1 MSSMDSKLADISRIS
16 FSILGALSDE
26 LSLNRTSNNTHSL
39 CSDQIFGAKKKN
51 IRRNGFLAREC
62 SKITKSAVSPVR
74 QNQNENPANPNPPR
88 EDPPAAD
95 GQGGGRGDGQHIPRA
110 DGAEPRQDNPL
121 EQLIGNPLFQAMA
134 RAPAVNA
141 VGNCRL
147 PAFWRSDP
155 DLWFLQVEAQFN
167 IHQVTSDST
176 RFNMILTVLDPETIS
191 EVSDIIRAPPAQDK
205 YTTLKDAIVARLTD
219 SPDTQLHKLLG
230 TIELGDKKPSQLL
243 LQMRTLA
250 GARASNDI
258 LRVRWLDLLP
268 DSTRRLLTII
278 KNQTIDELAA
288 VADELHA
295 VGPSVMATEVGRPRS
310 RPASPGGAA
319 SSNSNSV
326 GAQEIAEL
334 RAAIVQLTEITREA
348 LQRRDQPREARPRGT
363 AGTTRD
369 TATWPS
375 SAEARACVHTPRPV
389 RKLGVLTLHSA
400 PAVSITIERRLYVTD
415 RTHKIRFLIDS
426 GSVLSI
432 LPRTVVRKPLQRKT
446 LELQA
451 ANGTTIAT
459 YVRPTL
465 PHAESRLASAI
476 RVGFHHRQ
484 SRRRHHRSGSLEPLR
499 TAYRPE
505 EPPPLGQP
513 DELVH
518 IVPGRP
524 GPPATKRAQ
533 ARWPRSSTSRCNIES
548 SRPDSPSL
556 PALGASPAID
566 SQPRRPNSRS
576 CSIGASSG
584 LHRAS
589 GPVHCTSCRSLET
602 PGGSRATT
610 ACSTPV
616 LNRIDTLCLSSRD
629 LLQESV
635 GKVFSVVD
643 LYKAF
648 LPDPGRR
655 RRHLED
661 GRHDTFRPLFEFV
674 GMPLGLRNS
683 AQTFQR
689 TMNYLLRDLD
699 FVRCYQDDILVLSAS
714 HEQHLQHLRELLT
727 ILKRARLFVNWEKC
741 QIGRSE
747 VVFAGY
753 LISER
758 GFEPPAAKVEAIAR
772 FPKPSDS
779 TQLRRFI
786 GMLNFYRR
794 CLPRAAELMSPL
806 TDLLRGLQKKKE
818 KLAWGAQADEA
829 FERIKQAMASAV
841 RSAFYHPGQPLALHT
856 DASNTAIGAALSQRP
871 RRRRL
876 DAAGFLLSQKLS
888 PTQQRYSTYD
898 RELLAIF
905 EAIKYFQRILE
916 GRSFHHHDR
925 SSPSV
930 LRPRAEVGQVL
941 ASTVTSARLHL
952 ALRCQDRLHARRRE
966 PSGRRSIRIDA
977 ITMPT
982 TLNSAQIS
990 AEQQKDE
997 QLTHLRGKAKL
1008 KLHDVVIDGLSL
1020 VCVEQRNGLKPY
1032 LPESLRRQAFDTAHT
1047 LSHPS
1052 GRATV
1057 KRVALLYFLAVD
1069 EQGHR
1074 ALGEAMLH
1082 RHNRAELGNF
1092 VTPDGRFDHVHI
1104 DIVKMPLHQG
1114 FQNCL
1119 TMIDDRYT
1127 RWPQA
1132 IPIGDMSAQTVAK
1145 AFFHGWISFFGT
1157 PLTITTNQ
1165 GAQFEGKLLAQLCK
1179 LVGAKHVHTSPY
1191 HPQANSMVERMHRTL
1206 KAVLKCS
1213 PETPWTLALPGV
1225 LLGLRTTFK
1234 EDLQASP
1241 AEMVFGTSLRIP
1253 GSSSHDKNRTKRRRQ
1268 SSFRLYGA
1276 LFQAIRPVPASR
1288 RHVQHRPFVFKDL
1301 ATSDYVFR
1309 RLDTIL
1315 KPLEQQPYTGP
1326 HRVIRRINE
1335 RNFVVDVNGVAK
1347 TLSTPISS
1355 SQPTWMSPTAE
1366 HHRQHR
1372 SSQLPRSLHQHGESP
1387 FHSLRKL
1394 PSPLG
1399 GE

>member
-1 MSSMDSKLADISRIS
+1 MFQDYED
-16 FSILGALSDE
+16 
-26 LSLNRTSNNTHSL
+26 
-39 CSDQIFGAKKKN
+39 
-51 IRRNGFLAREC
+51 RRL
-62 SKITKSAVSPVR
+62 PVR

-95 GQGGGRGDGQHIPRA
+95 GQGGGRGDDQRIPRA

-134 RAPAVNA
+134 RAPTVNA

-147 PAFWRSDP
+147 PALWHSDP

-191 EVSDIIRAPPAQDK
+191 EVSDIIRAPPAQDR

-250 GARASNDI
+250 GPRASNDI

-369 TATWPS
+369 TATWQS
-375 SAEARACVHTPRPV
+375 SAEARALARVFTPQGPSG
-389 RKLGVLTLHSA
+389 KLGVLTLHSA

-451 ANGTTIAT
+451 ANGTTIVT
-459 YVRPTL
+459 YGQHSLTLNLGLRRPFEWAFTIARVDVAIIGADL
-465 PHAESRLASAI
+465 LSHFGLLIDLRNRRLLDN
-476 RVGFHHRQ
+476 Q
-484 SRRRHHRSGSLEPLR
+484 TSL
-499 TAYRPE
+499 
-505 EPPPLGQP
+505 
-513 DELVH
+513 
-518 IVPGRP
+518 
-524 GPPATKRAQ
+524 
-533 ARWPRSSTSRCNIES
+533 STSCQVGPAPQVHTISVAATGVPVGPCVAYDAILAEFASDKARP
-548 SRPDSPSL
+548 RPDSPSL

-566 SQPRRPNSRS
+566 SRPRRPNSRS
-576 CSIGASSG
+576 CSIGG
-584 LHRAS
+584 IIR
-589 GPVHCTSCRSLET
+589 
-602 PGGSRATT
+602 
-610 ACSTPV
+610 
-616 LNRIDTLCLSSRD
+616 LSSSQWASPLHLVPKPGNTWRITGDYRLLNARTQPDRHPLPIIED

-661 GRHDTFRPLFEFV
+661 GRHDTFRPLRVSHDELPPPA
-674 GMPLGLRNS
+674 GSGLR
-683 AQTFQR
+683 A
-689 TMNYLLRDLD
+689 LLPGRHP
-699 FVRCYQDDILVLSAS
+699 RALSAS

-818 KLAWGAQADEA
+818 KLAWSAQADEA
-829 FERIKQAMASAV
+829 FERIKQAMASAELNRCCRRHDVCSLTQTTSEEAFKTINSADGQAV

-856 DASNTAIGAALSQRP
+856 DASNTAIGAALSQRHATTTTG
-871 RRRRL
+871 RRWV
-876 DAAGFLLSQKLS
+876 FFSQKLS
-888 PTQQRYSTYD
+888 PPTQQRYSTYD

-905 EAIKYFQRILE
+905 EAIKYFSEDTRGSKL
-916 GRSFHHHDR
+916 HHHDR

-952 ALRCQDRLHARRRE
+952 ALRCQDRFTRPATRTQRE
-966 PSGRRSIRIDA
+966 
-977 ITMPT
+977 
-982 TLNSAQIS
+982 
-990 AEQQKDE
+990 
-997 QLTHLRGKAKL
+997 L

-1020 VCVEQRNGLKPY
+1020 VCVRAAKR
-1032 LPESLRRQAFDTAHT
+1032 PEAIPTTRESTSTGFRQTAHT

-1057 KRVALLYFLAVD
+1057 NASRAAILLAVD
-1069 EQGHR
+1069 EQDIVR
-1074 ALGEAMLH
+1074 WAKQCVPCQQSKVH
-1082 RHNRAELGNF
+1082 RHTTERNWEISSHRTADSIMCTSTSSRCLF
-1092 VTPDGRFDHVHI
+1092 TKISKLPHDDR
-1104 DIVKMPLHQG
+1104 PLHTLATG
-1114 FQNCL
+1114 HP
-1119 TMIDDRYT
+1119 DRRHVCT
-1127 RWPQA
+1127 NRSQS
-1132 IPIGDMSAQTVAK
+1132 I
-1145 AFFHGWISFFGT
+1145 FFHGAGFHSFFGT
-1157 PLTITTNQ
+1157 PLTITTDQ
-1165 GAQFEGKLLAQLCK
+1165 G
-1179 LVGAKHVHTSPY
+1179 VHS
-1191 HPQANSMVERMHRTL
+1191 S
-1206 KAVLKCS
+1206 K
-1213 PETPWTLALPGV
+1213 
-1225 LLGLRTTFK
+1225 
-1234 EDLQASP
+1234 
-1241 AEMVFGTSLRIP
+1241 
-1253 GSSSHDKNRTKRRRQ
+1253 GSSSLSYASSSVQ
-1268 SSFRLYGA
+1268 STST
-1276 LFQAIRPVPASR
+1276 QPVP
-1288 RHVQHRPFVFKDL
+1288 
-1301 ATSDYVFR
+1301 
-1309 RLDTIL
+1309 
-1315 KPLEQQPYTGP
+1315 
-1326 HRVIRRINE
+1326 
-1335 RNFVVDVNGVAK
+1335 
-1347 TLSTPISS
+1347 SS
-1355 SQPTWMSPTAE
+1355 
-1366 HHRQHR
+1366 
-1372 SSQLPRSLHQHGESP
+1372 G
-1387 FHSLRKL
+1387 K
-1394 PSPLG
+1394 
-1399 GE
+1399 